1 MLPSDTSPNA
11 SRSAGGNASRYASR
25 STPDCS
31 MLGNIATI
39 PAANIA
45 TIPAANTASSTD
57 SAAVPASRCRNA

>member
-11 SRSAGGNASRYASR
+11 SRSAGGNASRYVSR

-31 MLGNIATI
+31 MLG
-39 PAANIA
+39 NIA